1 MASTINP
8 AAQIPHL
15 SERRHVRFEGGDF
28 AVLALHGLRSTP
40 LELQPVLKAL
50 HAAGMTVE
58 APHLAGYGFSPQ
70 PDTGPWRHWLNEALV
85 HFDELA
91 KNHAQVAVCGLSM
104 GATLALAVA
113 AERTNKVAAV
123 AAFSTTLF
131 YDGWNTPWY
140 RFLRP
145 LGYYT
150 PLRNKIVVRES
161 DPYGIKNQRLREW
174 IARQVA
180 AGPLSAIGATTLSLP
195 ALHQAEKLMRHTRR
209 HLPAIVAPSL
219 ILHSSADDVA
229 SLKGAHMVQ
238 RRIRA
243 NDVRLVQ
250 LHDSYHMITLDNE
263 REQVAA
269 LTVNFFNDYR
279 QVENAAQ
286 TTAAIAV

>member
-1 MASTINP
+1 MTQTIP
-8 AAQIPHL
+8 
-15 SERRHVRFEGGDF
+15 RHVRLEAGEY

-40 LELQPVLKAL
+40 LELQPVLKSL
-50 HAAGMTVE
+50 HAAGMTVF
-58 APHLAGYGFSPQ
+58 APHMPGYGFSNEPE
-70 PDTGPWRHWLNEALV
+70 TGPWQQWLTEALA

-91 KNHAQVAVCGLSM
+91 SKHRQVAVCGLSM

-113 AERTNKVAAV
+113 AARKDRISAL
-123 AAFSTTLF
+123 AAFSTTLY

-150 PLRNKIVVRES
+150 PLRNKIVVREK
-161 DPYGIKNQRLREW
+161 DPFGIKNLRLREW

-180 AGPLSAIGATTLSLP
+180 SGPLSAIGATTLTLP
-195 ALHQAEKLMRHTRR
+195 ALHQAEGLMRHTRK
-209 HLPAIVAPSL
+209 HLHEIVAPGL
-219 ILHSSADDVA
+219 ILHSSHDDVA
-229 SLKGAHMVQ
+229 SLKSATMVQ

-263 REQVAA
+263 REHVAA

-279 QVENAAQ
+279 QAEQAN
-286 TTAAIAV
+286 THPAAIAL